1 MSLKSKIL
9 FLFVTLSSSSA
20 FAITFV
26 NGSSFA
32 ETVAVQCQNDLNR
45 LTRQQQLQQLY
56 QRDQEEAAEREA
68 RRRNRAG
75 ETFPSQE
82 NYPRGYYDTQLP
94 ENGPTFLPQSE
105 TFP

>member
-9 FLFVTLSSSSA
+9 VVFVTLSSPSA
-20 FAITFV
+20 FAITWV
-26 NGSSFA
+26 NGASGA
-32 ETVAVQCQNDLNR
+32 ESVAMQCQSALNR

-56 QRDQEEAAEREA
+56 QQDAEAAAEREA

-75 ETFPSQE
+75 ETFPSQDS
-82 NYPRGYYDTQLP
+82 YPRGYYDTQLP